1 MVNFENQEFTVE
13 SMERN
18 EHKTDSIRELGAI
31 DILPLLNILPQL
43 VREWDKE
50 EEFEVNHNKKM
61 SLSQVQHINFRWSDK
76 QAEPVRYFDL
86 PLWDKYKDVLLPIM
100 QKTVQPLGYEQGY
113 FPRVMLAK
121 MLPGTVIPEHIDGH
135 TRGWIAHKIHIPL
148 ITNEQVTFSI
158 AGILYH
164 FAAGKAYEVNNGA
177 PHAVSNLGDTARIHF
192 IFEYLDAAIND
203 VPCVDV
209 TLGSQQVA

>member
-1 MVNFENQEFTVE
+1 
-13 SMERN
+13 MEKN
-18 EHKTDSIRELGAI
+18 EYKTDTIRELGDV
-31 DILPLLNILPQL
+31 DISPLLKLLPLLAH
-43 VREWDKE
+43 EWDKDQD
-50 EEFEVNHNKKM
+50 FDINPNKKKL
-61 SLSQVQHINFRWSDK
+61 LSQVQHINFRWSDK
-76 QAEPVRYFDL
+76 RKEPVSYFDL
-86 PLWDKYKDVLLPIM
+86 PLWDKYKEVLLPIM

-113 FPRVMLAK
+113 FSRVMLAK

-135 TRGWIAHKIHIPL
+135 IGGWIAHKIHIPL

-158 AGILYH
+158 AGTPYH

-209 TLGSQQVA
+209 TLGSQQGA